1 MTILLNTNVIMDA
14 LQERQPFDLAA
25 KEILRRSQEDGL
37 ACLFTANAATDI
49 FFLYTKARDLQSA
62 RAALSFL
69 LAHYEVVSVTQE
81 DCIKALSVGID
92 DFEDALV
99 AVCAEKANVDYIVT
113 RDEKFLQSDSP
124 VPLISPGKFLER
136 LSESNK

>member
-1 MTILLNTNVIMDA
+1 MDA
-14 LQERQPFDLAA
+14 LQERRPFDAAA
-25 KEILRRSQEDGL
+25 KEILRCSQSGELG
-37 ACLFTANAATDI
+37 CQFTANAAPDI

-62 RAALSFL
+62 RAALTFL

-81 DCIKALSVGID
+81 DCIKAMSVGIG
-92 DFEDALV
+92 DFEDALA
-99 AVCAEKANVDYIVT
+99 AVCAAKANADYIVT

-136 LSESNK
+136 MNEI